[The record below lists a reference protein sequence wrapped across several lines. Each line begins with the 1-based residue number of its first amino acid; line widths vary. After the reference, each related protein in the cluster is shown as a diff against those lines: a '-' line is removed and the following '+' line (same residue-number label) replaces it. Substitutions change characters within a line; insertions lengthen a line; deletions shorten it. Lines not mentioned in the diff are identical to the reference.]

1 MHLARIFRLQIERPD
16 RGDEPERVVV
26 PLQRDLGARVYIG
39 QIEQA
44 EELVLG
50 CGLVV
55 RQMCW
60 AQDEPALLP
69 CLQQSVYKACIK

>member
-1 MHLARIFRLQIERPD
+1 VHLARIFRLQIERPD

-55 RQMCW
+55 R
-60 AQDEPALLP
+60 
-69 CLQQSVYKACIK
+69 